1 MNSLHRRL
9 YAVVN
14 PEAALGKTRSLWPKL
29 RDQLRD
35 KIGPFP
41 WDWTNAPKQASA
53 LVENALQLGHDLIVS
68 VGGDGT
74 HNEAMNGFFKDG
86 KILNPQAALAIVSC
100 GSGGDLSR
108 SLSLS
113 TGTSSALGTILSR
126 HERQVDVGLLRFT
139 KPSGEASDRFF
150 LNIASL
156 GMPALVCSLLRSQP
170 RFLGGSGRFL
180 LATLRVLMTSRN
192 EMVSLEIDGQS
203 LPNNLVNTV
212 AAANGQF
219 FGGGM
224 RVAPHAQLD
233 DGLLDVVVIGSV
245 GLADFLREGHRIYRG
260 KHLNHPRI
268 QYYKAQTIR
277 AFSKTQVLV
286 ETDGEPIGIL
296 PATFTVLPLALRI
309 VVPGN

>member
-1 MNSLHRRL
+1 M
-9 YAVVN
+9 
-14 PEAALGKTRSLWPKL
+14 
-29 RDQLRD
+29 
-35 KIGPFP
+35 
-41 WDWTNAPKQASA
+41 QASG
-53 LVENALQLGHDLIVS
+53 LVENALQMGHDLIVS

-74 HNEAMNGFFKDG
+74 HNEAVNGFFKDG

-108 SLSLS
+108 SLSLT
-113 TGTSSALGTILSR
+113 TGIPAALGTILSS
-126 HERQVDVGLLRFT
+126 HERKVDVGLLTFT
-139 KPSGEASDRFF
+139 KPSGETSDRFF

-156 GMPALVCSLLRSQP
+156 GLPAVVCSLLSSQP

-180 LATLRVLMTSRN
+180 LATVRALLTSRN
-192 EMVSLEIDGQS
+192 ETVTLEIDGQS
-203 LPNNLVNTV
+203 LPSHLVNTV

-233 DGLLDVVVIGSV
+233 DGLLDIVVIGSV
-245 GLADFLREGHRIYRG
+245 GLVDFLREGHRIYRG
-260 KHLNHPRI
+260 KHLSHPRI
-268 QYYKAQTIR
+268 QYYKAQTIH
-277 AFSKTQVLV
+277 ASSKTQVLV
-286 ETDGEPIGIL
+286 ETDGEPVGTL